1 MKNKYVILSTLM
13 IGTLMGSLD
22 SSIVNVSLPIIR
34 KDFNCR
40 MDEIQWVVTA
50 YMLSFS
56 LFMPLTS
63 WLKDRIGFFNLYV
76 GGLAVFTLA
85 SLLCGI
91 STDLTTLVG
100 ARVIQAIGGGSLPPT
115 AMAIMSTVFPKEE
128 RGKAL
133 GWWGMGSVVG
143 PTIGPTLGGFLTRE
157 FGWHSI
163 FLINLPISVIAIG
176 MCFYSL
182 GFLRQVPKKYVKFDF
197 KGFVS
202 LTAFLILIQLVL
214 VRMEQAGILS
224 FETLGVLI
232 LLIASFIFF
241 IRVEKKAESP
251 IINLRLF
258 KNRRFVSCI
267 LVTIARS
274 AALFGGLFLAPFL
287 LQGLLK
293 YNELQSGLILFP
305 GALLMG
311 ALMPFSGTLA
321 DRYGSRGL
329 TMSGLVIV
337 AISMLQFSMLGAESV
352 LATILLAVCLRGI
365 GLGLLITPVSS
376 ATVNSVK
383 LEQVSMASSIN
394 SLLLQVGGSLGIAML
409 TFIHQN
415 VYNHKIE
422 LGLSTVEA
430 EQFALNRGFTV
441 SMILVLLALIP
452 ASKIPAKNIVT
463 AKKEHHDI

>member
-1 MKNKYVILSTLM
+1 
-13 IGTLMGSLD
+13 MGSLD

-34 KDFNCR
+34 KDFDCR
-40 MDEIQWVVTA
+40 MDQIQWVVTA

-76 GGLAVFTLA
+76 GGLVVFTLA

-91 STDLTTLVG
+91 SANLEILV
-100 ARVIQAIGGGSLPPT
+100 ASRVLQAIGGGSLPPT

-128 RGKAL
+128 RGKAI

-163 FLINLPISVIAIG
+163 FLINLPISVVAIG

-182 GFLRQVPKKYVKFDF
+182 GFLRQVPKKYLKFDF
-197 KGFVS
+197 KGFAS
-202 LTAFLILIQLVL
+202 LTVFLLLLQLVL
-214 VRMEQAGILS
+214 VRLENVGLFSIEIIGLFVIL
-224 FETLGVLI
+224 V
-232 LLIASFIFF
+232 ASFIYF
-241 IRVEKKAESP
+241 IKVEKRAESP

-258 KNRRFVSCI
+258 KNTRFVSCI

-287 LQGLLK
+287 LQGLLR

-305 GALLMG
+305 GALVMG
-311 ALMPFSGTLA
+311 LLMPISGTLA
-321 DRYGSRGL
+321 DKYGSRGL
-329 TMSGLVIV
+329 TISGLLIL
-337 AISMLQFSMLGAESV
+337 AISTFQFSTLGIGSV
-352 LATILLAVCLRGI
+352 LTSILIAVCLRGL
-365 GLGLLITPVSS
+365 GLGLLISPISS

-383 LEQVSMASSIN
+383 LEQVAMASSIN

-409 TFIHQN
+409 TFTHQN
-415 VYNHKIE
+415 VYNNKIA
-422 LGLSTVEA
+422 LGFSTMEA
-430 EQFALNRGFTV
+430 EQFALHRGFTV
-441 SMILVLLALIP
+441 SLILILLALIP
-452 ASKIPAKNIVT
+452 ASKIPSKNIVT
-463 AKKEHHDI
+463 AKKEQNNI